1 MNGPEDMTDEL
12 LQYDQMVENAL
23 RSVVRESLLQV
34 AEHGFPGNHHF
45 YITFRTGHAEVDIPD
60 HLAKQ
65 HPQEMTIVLENQF
78 WGLEVEDDFFEVTLS
93 FNKVNERL
101 HIPYAAIAGF
111 ADPSVKFGL
120 QMSAADGGPI
130 PMEIRDSDAR
140 EGEGDAQARESAADG
155 GGEVVALDTYR
166 KRPGK
171 S

>member
-1 MNGPEDMTDEL
+1 MTDDL

-23 RSVVRESLLQV
+23 RSVVRESLLQI

-60 HLAKQ
+60 HLTKQ
-65 HPQEMTIVLENQF
+65 HPQEMTIVLEHQF

-93 FNKVNERL
+93 FNKINERL
-101 HIPYAAIAGF
+101 HVPFAAVTGF

-120 QMSAADGGPI
+120 QMSSSEGPEPF
-130 PMEIRDSDAR
+130 PMEIKDGDS
-140 EGEGDAQARESAADG
+140 GDAEAKAEAGKSVPDG
-155 GGEVVALDTYR
+155 GGEVVALDSFR

-171 S
+171 N